1 MIIMI
6 IIRSYSDLCIKCI
19 KRIKILSL
27 YHSKLFCL

>member
-1 MIIMI
+1 MYKI
-6 IIRSYSDLCIKCI
+6 Y